1 MNAALRQALSP
12 ARCPSGG
19 LRVSIEGEPCVLR
32 CSGALWVLNH
42 RILIAADLHLERPS
56 PFCVPVLV
64 QIGRERV
71 GGGQAAEMILD
82 ASAYGFDEADLIAE
96 VMGEAPAEAAE

>member
-1 MNAALRQALSP
+1 VP
-12 ARCPSGG
+12 
-19 LRVSIEGEPCVLR
+19 
-32 CSGALWVLNH
+32 
-42 RILIAADLHLERPS
+42 LERPS

-82 ASAYGFDEADLIAE
+82 ASAYGFDEETLIAE
-96 VMGEAPAEAAE
+96 VMADAPPELAGAE